1 MTRERNADFRDYIS
15 NRFEEVLYEI
25 IEDECNNFYV
35 EFDID
40 DVELPS
46 ELNDKLTDACEK
58 LMYVIKEIMV
68 WQQLNGNGYATA

>member
-1 MTRERNADFRDYIS
+1 MARERNKDFRGYIS
-15 NRFEEVLYEI
+15 NRFEEVLYDI
-25 IEDECNNFYV
+25 IEDECNNFYA

-46 ELNDKLTDACEK
+46 GLNDKLTFACEN

-68 WQQLNGNGYATA
+68 WQQFNNGKEN

>member
-1 MTRERNADFRDYIS
+1 MARERNRDFRGYIS
-15 NRFEEVLYEI
+15 NRFEEVLYDI
-25 IEDECNNFYV
+25 IEDECNNFYA

-46 ELNDKLTDACEK
+46 GLNDKLTFACEN

-68 WQQLNGNGYATA
+68 WQQLNNGREN